1 MDAVYCCLTEVAA
14 VVSTENNS
22 VINKTMPAKCKL
34 NFFLLIDDI
43 CEKKVY
49 TWSQTSL
56 ERNRQ
61 PIYLALALLHKAT
74 EELLIGG
81 HVECISMLSSQ
92 RRTISPD

>member
-1 MDAVYCCLTEVAA
+1 MGGHKSSEGEFGCGYCCFTEVAA

-49 TWSQTSL
+49 TWSQT
-56 ERNRQ
+56 
-61 PIYLALALLHKAT
+61 
-74 EELLIGG
+74 
-81 HVECISMLSSQ
+81 
-92 RRTISPD
+92 